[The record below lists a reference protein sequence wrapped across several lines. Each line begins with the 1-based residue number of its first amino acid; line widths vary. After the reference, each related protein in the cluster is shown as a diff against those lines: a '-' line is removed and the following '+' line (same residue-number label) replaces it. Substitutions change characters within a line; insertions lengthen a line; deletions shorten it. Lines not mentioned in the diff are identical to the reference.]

1 MTTVDKPTRHGPPL
15 PLFLTIERAQD
26 LSPVG
31 SPCTTVCRLDE
42 ETRTY
47 CRGCHR
53 SREEIKA
60 WKSLPDE
67 ARATILAVLLTRESQ
82 RRPQ

>member
-1 MTTVDKPTRHGPPL
+1 MSTIDKPAKLGPPL
-15 PLFLTIERAQD
+15 PRFLTIQRAQD

-31 SPCTTVCRLDE
+31 SPCTSVCRLDE

-53 SREEIKA
+53 TREEIKA

-67 ARATILAVLLTRESQ
+67 ARSTILAVLLTRESQ
-82 RRPQ
+82 HCSQ